1 VKTIEIVSV
10 NVATPSVLASVDGEV
25 IVSAIGK
32 RPVTASTLWLSP
44 LNLEGDAQADL
55 RVHGG
60 HDKAVYAYPTEHLR
74 PWSEELGLEL
84 GPGAF
89 GENLSIAGALEDE
102 AFIGDT
108 WRWGD
113 ALLQVAQ
120 PRSPCYKLAVH
131 LQRPQIIKRMLA
143 GERTGWYL
151 RVLRPGEVP
160 VAGPIGVVSRDP
172 RRISVAAVHRGAIGR
187 ARVGRPRAG

>member
-10 NVATPSVLASVDGEV
+10 NVATPSVLASIDGEV

-32 RPVTASTLWLSP
+32 RPVTASKLWLSP

-102 AFIGDT
+102 VFIGDT

-172 RRISVAAVHRGAIGR
+172 RRISVAAVHRGTIGR
-187 ARVGRPRAG
+187 ARVGRPRAR